1 MADMATLLSTG
12 ALTGPTA
19 RDRWVRAGL
28 GLGWKHNRYMGEL
41 RLGGVDQLKDGEKQ
55 NCEHH
60 WSPQPSVLSGG
71 VLKVGVGYVLLVGG
85 DLCKDNEVQL
95 KDAEELWLSMA

>member
-1 MADMATLLSTG
+1 MEWINLKMERNKTVNT
-12 ALTGPTA
+12 TGPLNQVSCSQDT
-19 RDRWVRAGL
+19 
-28 GLGWKHNRYMGEL
+28 
-41 RLGGVDQLKDGEKQ
+41 
-55 NCEHH
+55 
-60 WSPQPSVLSGG
+60 SVLSGG